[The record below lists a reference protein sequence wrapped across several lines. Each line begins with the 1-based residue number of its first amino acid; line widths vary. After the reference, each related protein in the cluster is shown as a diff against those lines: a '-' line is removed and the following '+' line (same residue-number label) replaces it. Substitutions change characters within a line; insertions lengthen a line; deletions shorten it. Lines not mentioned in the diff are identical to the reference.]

1 MRSMDR
7 EDRIGRVHP
16 SQLFA
21 AHRTNL
27 EGGSCSEW
35 IDGNF
40 DSNDKKHFV
49 LILLIAPILEIL

>member
-21 AHRTNL
+21 APPNESRRGIVQRVDRWEFRFERQETF
-27 EGGSCSEW
+27 CS
-35 IDGNF
+35 NP
-40 DSNDKKHFV
+40 SNR
-49 LILLIAPILEIL
+49 ANS